1 MVDQARRRLEP
12 SRDSS
17 VEGETDEIFLEIHGL
32 LYQLVQAA
40 RRQEAEA
47 GCDSILA
54 AARRAY
60 EARRARQRLF
70 GERLFADPS
79 WDIMLDLFIARLEGS
94 RVSVSSACIGA
105 AAPTS
110 TALRHIAHLEQVGL
124 LSRRPHPSDARS
136 TFLELTEEGMAK
148 MTAFFSRL
156 PARDIR
162 AA

>member
-1 MVDQARRRLEP
+1 MVDQASRRFEP
-12 SRDSS
+12 SRISAD
-17 VEGETDEIFLEIHGL
+17 EGETDEIFMEIHSL
-32 LYQLVQAA
+32 LYRLAQSA
-40 RRQEAEA
+40 RQQEAED
-47 GCDSILA
+47 GGDSILA
-54 AARRAY
+54 AVRRAY
-60 EARRARQRLF
+60 EARRARQRIF

-124 LSRRPHPSDARS
+124 LSRQPHPSDARS
-136 TFLELTEEGMAK
+136 TFLELTAEGIAK